1 MTDPTEPLIRHI
13 SDTARWAAVYRAR
26 ETERPGALFHDPYAR
41 RLAGERGEEIAA
53 ALPFHQKNEW
63 AWVMRTVLFDQFIVE
78 QIRQGVDMVV
88 NLAAGLDARPYRMA
102 LPASLRWIEVDLP
115 EILEYKEEML
125 KDERPACA
133 LQRVRL
139 DLADAAARRE
149 LLSSLDGLATKVLV
163 VTEGLVIYLTAEQVG
178 ALAEDLARQRTF
190 QRWLLDIASPGL
202 LRMIEKNTSSQFGA
216 DVTTLKF
223 APAEG
228 PDFFARHGWYPLEVR
243 TPLKEAARRKRLP
256 LHMRLMAAVI
266 PETAPRRGSRPW
278 SGICLL
284 AKAGA
289 PGTVGTSGAEE
300 TPGTAETA
308 GRTGSAP

>member
-78 QIRQGVDMVV
+78 QIRQGVDMV
-88 NLAAGLDARPYRMA
+88 DRMA

-133 LQRVRL
+133 LRRVRL

-202 LRMIEKNTSSQFGA
+202 LRMIEKNTSAQFGA